1 MKQIHKVSS
10 KVSRGF
16 PGDIARTHRN
26 TIYRVVPYSL
36 FSEASPVGSF
46 SPPSSRCIQD

>member
-16 PGDIARTHRN
+16 PGDIARAHRN
-26 TIYRVVPYSL
+26 TVYWVVPYSL
-36 FSEASPVGSF
+36 FSEASPVSSF
-46 SPPSSRCIQD
+46 SPPTTRCVQD